1 FLLPVPAHN
10 REITFLGFAP
20 DGRLVTGSPDEVKVW
35 NLDEVRTAPP
45 IVLSGHEG
53 TITALAFAPDEKLVT
68 ASTDRRVRVWDFNLD
83 RLVRLAGKVAGRN
96 LSEEEW
102 EQSFVGEEYRRTFPE
117 LPDGAKV
124 PETRP
129 LQKAVGSSNPMVTP
143 PAVTDSEARPRKGQ
157 NSE

>member
-1 FLLPVPAHN
+1 MEP
-10 REITFLGFAP
+10 G
-20 DGRLVTGSPDEVKVW
+20 G
-35 NLDEVRTAPP
+35 VRTAPP
-45 IVLSGHEG
+45 IVLIGHEG

-68 ASTDRRVRVWDFNLD
+68 ASTDRRVRVRVWDFNLD

-117 LPDGAKV
+117 LPDGAGV